1 VPETIIVLIMQ
12 IYRLKSLD
20 REKQIYLLALI
31 LSLLLH
37 IILIL
42 VFKTEFFIIDLTP
55 DDETI
60 TDDVTVIFPENKP
73 KQIVENINENDDTP
87 FESDLLS
94 DRNSRSRNQMLLEER
109 LNQPF
114 SEGNNLYPN
123 LTNPNFSPAL
133 SQNIPSKKFSKDALS
148 SNNDEASLKDY
159 TGLDRRGPFR
169 NAVEST
175 QLQQMTNNIYK
186 QNKFSAD
193 QLGDMSLSTYAWE
206 WAPYINALKRK
217 LYQVWFTPAAYYRLG
232 LIHGYTIIQFSISRE
247 GQLIEY
253 EVLEHEG
260 HESLEQSSVNAIKS
274 SFPFKPL
281 PVNFPDENL
290 TIVARLI
297 YPNLRERAN

>member
-1 VPETIIVLIMQ
+1 MQ

-20 REKQIYLLALI
+20 REKQIYLLALF

-37 IILIL
+37 IIFLL
-42 VFKTEFFIIDLTP
+42 VFKTKFFIIDLTS

-73 KQIVENINENDDTP
+73 KQIVENINENNETP
-87 FESDLLS
+87 IQSDLLS
-94 DRNSRSRNQMLLEER
+94 DRNSRSRNQMLLEET

-114 SEGNNLYPN
+114 SEGNNPYPN
-123 LTNPNFSPAL
+123 LTNPIFSPAL
-133 SQNIPSKKFSKDALS
+133 SQNMPRKKFSKDALS
-148 SNNDEASLKDY
+148 SNDDETSLKESAA
-159 TGLDRRGPFR
+159 LDRKEPFR
-169 NAVEST
+169 NDLEST
-175 QLQQMTNNIYK
+175 QLQKMTNNIYE

-232 LIHGYTIIQFSISRE
+232 LIHGYTIIQFSISKE

-253 EVLEHEG
+253 EVLKHEG

-281 PVNFPDENL
+281 PVNFPDDNL
-290 TIVARLI
+290 TIIARLI

>member
-37 IILIL
+37 IIFIL
-42 VFKTEFFIIDLTP
+42 VFKTEFFIIDLTS

-60 TDDVTVIFPENKP
+60 TDDVTVIFPENKA